1 MNAVRQWVIAGVLS
15 VGLLGLGFGCAS
27 KSEKPAGQ
35 SAAKPTSSV
44 TAVPATPAVYKPD
57 TSHANEP
64 MPDGVFAWDEILKS
78 VQATNG
84 QAFAR
89 FTFSFTNIA
98 RNIETGLATNV
109 TSITNFTTVTNKSF
123 WGHKIVYI
131 PNILRTT
138 NVMMVTNS
146 ITPIP
151 VTILSVH
158 PSCGCT
164 TAELPPVPWTISPGS
179 NGLIKVS
186 VNLAGKNGMLFKTVN
201 VATDRGSKT
210 LTLRINILPAPVPIM
225 TDADR
230 IRAQAIAKVDR
241 QAVFKND
248 CAVCHAKPG
257 NGKYG
262 KTLFDAVCSVCH
274 ESQNRASMVPDLH
287 ALKIPTNE
295 DFWRTWITHG
305 KPGSLMPAF
314 STAEGGPLNDMQI
327 ASLAAYLNAAIPSK
341 VPQPPQ

>member
-1 MNAVRQWVIAGVLS
+1 
-15 VGLLGLGFGCAS
+15 
-27 KSEKPAGQ
+27 
-35 SAAKPTSSV
+35 
-44 TAVPATPAVYKPD
+44 
-57 TSHANEP
+57 
-64 MPDGVFAWDEILKS
+64 
-78 VQATNG
+78 
-84 QAFAR
+84 
-89 FTFSFTNIA
+89 
-98 RNIETGLATNV
+98 
-109 TSITNFTTVTNKSF
+109 
-123 WGHKIVYI
+123 
-131 PNILRTT
+131 
-138 NVMMVTNS
+138 MMVTNS

-295 DFWRTWITHG
+295 DFWRTWIT
-305 KPGSLMPAF
+305 
-314 STAEGGPLNDMQI
+314 TATRFAHAGVFNRRRRSAQRHADCLARRLSECGHPVKSSAAAAMIPRQLAGL
-327 ASLAAYLNAAIPSK
+327 LAAGKSIVVALAFAGKLSLPFIS
-341 VPQPPQ
+341 